1 MWDAIRDALTIKNL
15 ENTKATFSA
24 VIDLSYVRDDNRKNQ
39 DAINL
44 SKFMR
49 FWKHLQV
56 R

>member
-24 VIDLSYVRDDNRKNQ
+24 VIDLSYVREDNRKNQ

-49 FWKHLQV
+49 FWKYLQV